1 MAEITNDD
9 LARIIQ
15 DGFHTTEKRFE
26 KVEGKIDMVHNT
38 LLNHMDASATHT
50 GSIEQRLAVVEEK
63 LGIKQESV

>member
-1 MAEITNDD
+1 MAEITNED
-9 LARIIQ
+9 LARMMQ
-15 DGFHTTEKRFE
+15 EGFHSVDTRFE

>member
-1 MAEITNDD
+1 MAEITNED
-9 LARIIQ
+9 LARMMQ
-15 DGFHTTEKRFE
+15 EGFHSVDARFE

-63 LGIKQESV
+63 LGISKVEA